1 MGDGLLSTK
10 KNAHEVWSI
19 PNQDKRMR
27 TSKVVQ
33 ETLVADLKMKSHNK
47 EARKAATRLYSRE
60 IRRFLSIHNLTF

>member
-10 KNAHEVWSI
+10 KSAPEVWSI

-33 ETLVADLKMKSHNK
+33 ETLVADLKMKSNNK
-47 EARKAATRLYSRE
+47 EAHKVATRLYSRE
-60 IRRFLSIHNLTF
+60 IRRFLSIHNLYF

>member
-19 PNQDKRMR
+19 PNQDKRRR

-33 ETLVADLKMKSHNK
+33 ETLVTDLKMKKSQRGGPQSSNQTLFK
-47 EARKAATRLYSRE
+47 RDPQIFKYS
-60 IRRFLSIHNLTF
+60 